1 MVRPRLKGGAKG
13 KIRPWMLKRVQ
24 HDEPMRQR
32 AERRIPTGLGT
43 DRHSEDGEA
52 KMVVFRDPER
62 SVLMA
67 HEHRKREKPPFAGG
81 QS

>member
-1 MVRPRLKGGAKG
+1 
-13 KIRPWMLKRVQ
+13 
-24 HDEPMRQR
+24 
-32 AERRIPTGLGT
+32 
-43 DRHSEDGEA
+43 
-52 KMVVFRDPER
+52 MVVFRDPER